1 MQSSKF
7 LVPPSTEAQATV
19 YKDPDMLFLKASLAM
34 QSIPQTNNN
43 LTKTSPF
50 CI

>member
-1 MQSSKF
+1 MQGSKF
-7 LVPPSTEAQATV
+7 LVPPCTEAQATL
-19 YKDPDMLFLKASLAM
+19 YKEPEMLFLKAPLAM